1 LKADELGHQM
11 LEPGGAAYG
20 PAVEAFGRE
29 ILDEDGRINRRRLG
43 AEVFS
48 DPERLALLNSFVHPA
63 VIAAE
68 EAWIAE
74 KAAADRGA
82 ICVVEAAIL
91 IETGSWRRFDKLVL
105 AVCTRKQQIERAMKR
120 DGLSRRE
127 VENRLARQM
136 PLKQK
141 QKYADYVINTSAN
154 KEMTAELVR
163 QLYGTLRAIQGKV

>member
-1 LKADELGHQM
+1 
-11 LEPGGAAYG
+11 
-20 PAVEAFGRE
+20 
-29 ILDEDGRINRRRLG
+29 
-43 AEVFS
+43 
-48 DPERLALLNSFVHPA
+48 
-63 VIAAE
+63 
-68 EAWIAE
+68 
-74 KAAADRGA
+74 
-82 ICVVEAAIL
+82 VVEAAIL